1 MKKYCWLFLPLIF
14 FGRTS
19 ADYNFDLICRTDTI
33 QEVAPNGLG
42 LFTFTLT
49 NTGTQ
54 PDVYELNCVVI
65 SIVPDWSVIYCLR
78 GRCLEPGNPMFD
90 SLLSGEADTSIDI
103 TVYTSSTPGEAIVVL
118 TARSLGN
125 PSLNKA
131 ITTRTI
137 TAGAI
142 TEGQAETGSFSLP
155 YHRLINR
162 RQGLIVLVQ
171 GGGLFDI
178 FGRRVL
184 QLKPGANSLTNL
196 GPGIYLF
203 NRGGIWLRLLLI

>member
-1 MKKYCWLFLPLIF
+1 MKKYYWLFLVLSLIA
-14 FGRTS
+14 RAT

-33 QEVAPNGLG
+33 QQVEPNGVG

-49 NTGTQ
+49 NTGTE

-65 SIVPDWSVIYCLR
+65 SIVPDWSVVYCLR

-118 TARSLGN
+118 TVRSLGN

-137 TAGAI
+137 AAGAI
-142 TEGQAETGSFSLP
+142 TEGRAETGFFSFHC
-155 YHRLINR
+155 HRLINR
-162 RQGLIVLVQ
+162 RQGLIVLDQ

-178 FGRRVL
+178 SGRRVL
-184 QLKPGANSLTNL
+184 QLKPGANSLSTL
-196 GPGIYLF
+196 APGIYLF
-203 NRGGIWLRLLLI
+203 NRGRIWLRLLLI